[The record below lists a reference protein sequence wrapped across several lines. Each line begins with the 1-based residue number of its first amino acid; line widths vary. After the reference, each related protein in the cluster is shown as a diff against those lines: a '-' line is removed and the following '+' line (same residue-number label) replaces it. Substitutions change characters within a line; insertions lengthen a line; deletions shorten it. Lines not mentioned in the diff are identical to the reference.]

1 MAKGMNVE
9 EKLELVKKGA
19 EEVIMEDE
27 IKEILIKKQN
37 PRTYIGFELS
47 GFLHLGTGVICGNK
61 FKNMADAGFETI
73 VFLADWHSLINNKLG
88 ADMEKIKVA
97 GEYFIKGFE
106 SVGVKGSNIKYVW
119 GSEIVSN
126 VKYWEK
132 VVRVA
137 KNATLSRVL
146 RTLPIMGRSSEGDI
160 ESSFIYYPA
169 MQVADIFDMEIDV
182 ACGGMDQRKAHML
195 ARDVAEKVGHKK
207 PACVHTPLLTGL
219 KGLGDKMDA
228 DSVPDLGTVIEGKMS
243 KSKPDSCIFIH
254 DTPEDIKKKIKNAH
268 CPAKVL
274 NGNPVTDILKYA
286 IFTKVDSFVIERKPK
301 YGGDVTYRS
310 FSDFA
315 KDFTGGEVH
324 PLDLKNAVSRSLT
337 KMLEPSRKYF
347 DKHSAIIEE
356 MEQLKQE

>member
-1 MAKGMNVE
+1 MNVE
-9 EKLELVKKGA
+9 DKLKLVKKGA
-19 EEVIMEDE
+19 EEIIMEDE
-27 IKEILIKKQN
+27 IRTILQEKQK

-47 GFLHLGTGVICGNK
+47 GFLHLGTGIICGNK

-73 VFLADWHSLINNKLG
+73 VFLADWHSLINNKLN
-88 ADMEKIKVA
+88 ADMEKIKIA

-106 SVGVKGSNIKYVW
+106 SVGVKGPNIKYIW
-119 GSEIVSN
+119 GSEIVEN

-132 VVRVA
+132 VIRVA

-195 ARDVAEKVGHKK
+195 ARDVAEKAGNKK

-228 DSVPDLGTVIEGKMS
+228 DAVPDLGMVIEGKMS

-254 DTPEDIKKKIKNAH
+254 DDEEEITRKIKGAH
-268 CPAKVL
+268 CPAKIL
-274 NGNPVTDILKYA
+274 NGNPVTDILKYT
-286 IFTKVDSFVIERKPK
+286 IFNEVDSFLIERKPK
-301 YGGDVTYRS
+301 FGGDVTYNS
-310 FSDFA
+310 FLDFS
-315 KDFTGGEVH
+315 KDFKEGTIH
-324 PLDLKNAVSRSLT
+324 PLDLKFAVAKNLAEIL
-337 KMLEPSRKYF
+337 KPSRKFF
-347 DKHSAIIEE
+347 DKHSAILDE
-356 MEQLKQE
+356 MEKLKKD